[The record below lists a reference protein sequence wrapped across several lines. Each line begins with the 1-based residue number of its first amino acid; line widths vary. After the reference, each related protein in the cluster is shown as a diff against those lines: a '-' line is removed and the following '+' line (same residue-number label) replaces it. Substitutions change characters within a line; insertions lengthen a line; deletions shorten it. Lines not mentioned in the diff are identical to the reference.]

1 VSDKDE
7 RPGRTG
13 ALPATA
19 ADGES
24 TSAAANPFFE
34 KVGAAKDAPASPAS
48 ASSPDAS
55 ATRTATKEPAAADDS
70 EKTAVVRPVSSSSS
84 APAAQ
89 SAPPK
94 AAARTAPADAKTGA
108 ATKVTPTVSS
118 PPPPA
123 TGTDRSDRS
132 DRYAAAG
139 RGAPGKAAASDQP
152 AQAPRDPDTMAIVRT
167 PARPAGSNNGR
178 DGSGRD
184 GKSRDNGARDT
195 NRSGRG
201 RGTAPDRSG
210 AESRSAEPRTAVSV
224 APADA
229 DRTVVEPTA
238 KPDLAKTSRG
248 PAVPAERMPA
258 PAPGTRPPAGG
269 PDRGREQPEW
279 ARPSRGAGERPAE
292 PAGGFPGRYDRA
304 EQARPEPSRPVD
316 QTAAAYGDA
325 DGSRTGRRARLRLTR
340 VSPLTVTRLAF
351 AFSLCVFLVIMVAV
365 AVLWFVLNSIGVFDS
380 VTNAAGTLTSGESH
394 SVSSWLSFGRAMQIS
409 LLVGAINVIL
419 MTLLSTLVAMLYNL
433 CADMIG
439 GIEVTL
445 SDR

>member
-7 RPGRTG
+7 RPGRPG
-13 ALPATA
+13 ALPAA

-24 TSAAANPFFE
+24 ASAASNPFFE
-34 KVGAAKDAPASPAS
+34 KVGAKKDTPASPAS

-55 ATRTATKEPAAADDS
+55 ATRTKEPAAAADDS
-70 EKTAVVRPVSSSSS
+70 DKTAVVRPVSSSSS
-84 APAAQ
+84 AAAAP

-94 AAARTAPADAKTGA
+94 AAARTASMDAKAGAA

-123 TGTDRSDRS
+123 TDRS
-132 DRYAAAG
+132 DRYAGAA

-184 GKSRDNGARDT
+184 NGGRDN

-201 RGTAPDRSG
+201 RGAAPDRSG

-224 APADA
+224 APADQ
-229 DRTVVEPTA
+229 DRTVVEPAA

-248 PAVPAERMPA
+248 PAVPAERMPT

-279 ARPSRGAGERPAE
+279 ARPGRGSGERPAE

-316 QTAAAYGDA
+316 QTAAYGDA
-325 DGSRTGRRARLRLTR
+325 DGSRAGRRARLRLTR
-340 VSPLTVTRLAF
+340 ISPLTVTRLAF

-365 AVLWFVLNSIGVFDS
+365 AVLWFVLNSVGVFDS